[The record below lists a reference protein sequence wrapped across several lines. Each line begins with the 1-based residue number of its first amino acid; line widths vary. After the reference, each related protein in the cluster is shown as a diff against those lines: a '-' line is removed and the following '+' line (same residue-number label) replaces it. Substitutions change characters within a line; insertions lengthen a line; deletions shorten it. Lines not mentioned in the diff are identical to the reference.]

1 MIHYPLQNDAPIGVI
16 TNMPFNSLDH

>member
-1 MIHYPLQNDAPIGVI
+1 VIHYPLQNDAAIGVI